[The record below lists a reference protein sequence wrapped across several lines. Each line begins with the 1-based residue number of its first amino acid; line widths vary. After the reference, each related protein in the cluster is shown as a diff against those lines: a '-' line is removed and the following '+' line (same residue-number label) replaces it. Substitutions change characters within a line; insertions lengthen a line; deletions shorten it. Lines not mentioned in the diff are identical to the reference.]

1 MSVGAVRCQE
11 GTVCVMKGLWVSGGG
26 VGQCGYQKGTVV
38 CQEGAVVCPK
48 EALGAATGA
57 RRRLWGVRKDL

>member
-1 MSVGAVRCQE
+1 MSVGAVRCQN

-38 CQEGAVVCPK
+38 CQEETVACWMDCGV
-48 EALGAATGA
+48 LG
-57 RRRLWGVRKDL
+57 WDCGVSGGECWLS